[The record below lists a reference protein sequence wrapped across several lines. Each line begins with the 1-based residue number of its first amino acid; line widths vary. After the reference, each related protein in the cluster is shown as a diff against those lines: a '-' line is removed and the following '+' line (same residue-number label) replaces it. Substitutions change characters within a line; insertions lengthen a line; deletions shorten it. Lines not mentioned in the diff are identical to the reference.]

1 MSEQEKKTPLLHIE
15 NLRVS
20 FKGEDKQYIET
31 VKGISFDIP
40 TNTTVALVGE
50 SGSGKSVTS
59 LATMGLLPVGQSKI
73 DEKSKIIF
81 EGKDLLGLSRTEM
94 RKICGKDIAMI
105 FQEPMSSLNPVFT
118 VGNQIAEV
126 LCLHMGMSRKQAR
139 QRVLELL
146 KEVGIPSP
154 ETKIDAYPNQ
164 LSGGQQQR
172 VMIAMAIACEPKLLI
187 ADEPT
192 TALDVTIQK
201 QIIDLLESLRQRR
214 QMSMLFITHDLAL
227 VGEIA
232 DQVIVMR
239 HGEIREQGTAEQVL
253 EQPKDVY
260 TRALLYCRPQ
270 MSQRPYRLPVT
281 SDFMRQENNILV
293 EQSFDVSEIPER
305 KRGLN
310 GDEHIIL
317 EVKDLKKSFYSR
329 KGLFGKE
336 EFQAVKGVSFKLAKG
351 KTLGL
356 VGESGSG
363 KTTVGLLLMRLHQ
376 ASGGQALIEGK
387 DILSL
392 TEKEFA
398 KYQRKIQIIFQN
410 PYASL
415 NPRFTIGQIL
425 LEPMQIHGIGKD
437 DAERKQIALGLL
449 ERVNLPEQAYYRYP
463 HEFSGGQRQRIAIAR
478 CLTLKPEILICD
490 ESVSALDVSVQA
502 QVLNLLQDLQD
513 EFGLSYIFISHDL
526 SVVKYISDQVMV
538 MNHGEVV
545 EIANSDELYTHP
557 QHDYTK
563 RLLQAIPQGIQ
574 HVS

>member
-126 LCLHMGMSRKQAR
+126 LCLHMDMSRKQAR

-239 HGEIREQGTAEQVL
+239 HGEIREQGAAEQVL

-281 SDFMRQENNILV
+281 SVFMRQENNILV

-310 GDEHIIL
+310 GDEQIIL

-545 EIANSDELYTHP
+545 EIANSDELYAYP